1 MGPRGKD
8 GRMERIKVTTKAQ
21 LDALEK
27 NSALTW
33 VGLIAD
39 DENLKAAFDWIERF
53 TPVRTRR
60 AHVIDG
66 ATMNLAYGLTGEN
79 AYKDDLTIVAVMLDD
94 IEDPMKI
101 AIPRFQVEGRWFDDI
116 VENNRRRE
124 EENG

>member
-1 MGPRGKD
+1 
-8 GRMERIKVTTKAQ
+8 MERIKVTTKAQ